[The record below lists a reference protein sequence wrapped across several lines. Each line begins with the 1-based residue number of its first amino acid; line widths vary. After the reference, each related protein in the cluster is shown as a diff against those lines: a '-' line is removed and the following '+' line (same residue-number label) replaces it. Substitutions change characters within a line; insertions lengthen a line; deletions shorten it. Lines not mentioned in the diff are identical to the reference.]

1 MKKPHVLNR
10 PMFNTGGTSAYGR
23 GITSNLVSKEQRQ
36 RFNNGGRVKYY
47 EDYRGGPVYMG
58 GTDIPQWWDPSW
70 GPVLQTGD
78 QRGRIWDPDANDGKG
93 GYVLAENIYK
103 VRGAE
108 LGEEKMDYIPTTL
121 RDIETYPPKLPRP
134 DIRDYESEAYGIPE
148 SKRDVRSLLAADK
161 RKITDIEDIDIDYYK
176 SQAGSKRDA
185 LERELGYDIGTPV
198 EGQGKLGPYAGTTFE
213 VSPTKPDR
221 VFGEPRKSI
230 FGPIKETEVVEEDT
244 VLPGRH
250 PEIPVEGLGKEE
262 PTDVLDVDKWAFLDE
277 NIEKKRKIARGYGA
291 MEAAAAAVDWSTAGT
306 AKEKSAAISGGL
318 RKVGAIGAKYKGE
331 AEDIKTKAQILGT
344 IEDIK
349 GEHKL
354 DVWNKKLT
362 EYYGKSL
369 KQAEHAQEWK
379 EGQALIANARA
390 QDKSGK
396 EIYSDIL
403 RPDEIKTAQ
412 QHQTLIEEL
421 TGLTLKIEDDD
432 NSKELRSPEKNGLIF
447 LDKDGKVKKNHNGEI
462 KSHNLRTDPFVKW
475 KD

>member
-23 GITSNLVSKEQRQ
+23 GISANLVTEEQRQ

-78 QRGRIWDPDANDGKG
+78 QRGRIWDSDLQE
-93 GYVLAENIYK
+93 YVSAENIYK

-121 RDIETYPPKLPRP
+121 GEMQEVAGK
-134 DIRDYESEAYGIPE
+134 G
-148 SKRDVRSLLAADK
+148 K

-198 EGQGKLGPYAGTTFE
+198 EGQGKLGSYE
-213 VSPTKPDR
+213 TKPDR

-230 FGPIKETEVVEEDT
+230 FGPIKETEVVEEDI

-250 PEIPVEGLGKEE
+250 PEMPVEGLGKEE
-262 PTDVLDVDKWAFLDE
+262 PTDVLEVDPFAFLDE
-277 NIEKKRKIARGYGA
+277 NIEKKRKLARGHGLT
-291 MEAAAAAVDWSTAGT
+291 EAAAAAVDWSAAGT
-306 AKEKSAAISGGL
+306 AKEKAAAISGGL

-331 AEDIKTKAQILGT
+331 AEDIKTKAKILGT

-354 DVWNKKLT
+354 DVWKAKLKD
-362 EYYGKSL
+362 YYIPTL
-369 KQAEHAQEWK
+369 EQAKHAQEWK
-379 EGQALIANARA
+379 EGRTLIADARA
-390 QDKSGK
+390 QDKTDK
-396 EIYSDIL
+396 EIYRNIIL
-403 RPDEIKTAQ
+403 PKEIRTAQ
-412 QHQTLIEEL
+412 EQQTAISIL
-421 TGLTLKIEDDD
+421 TGISLTIEDDN
-432 NSKELRSPEKNGLIF
+432 NSKELRSLEKDGLIF
-447 LDKDGKVKKNHNGEI
+447 IDKNGRIQKNNMKKKGKVEAHNP
-462 KSHNLRTDPFVKW
+462 LTDPFFEWDK
-475 KD
+475 